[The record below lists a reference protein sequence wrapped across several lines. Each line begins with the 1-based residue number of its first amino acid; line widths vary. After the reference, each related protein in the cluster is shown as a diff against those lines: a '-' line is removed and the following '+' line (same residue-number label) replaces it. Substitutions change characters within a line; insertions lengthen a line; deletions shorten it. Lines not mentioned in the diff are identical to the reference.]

1 MDELRAAEALLTTAE
16 QVGVWGG
23 SLSLHCGASYLPCA
37 DRGGGFKPRSSWCG
51 CMGRLSRCTAVTPI
65 CPVLIREAGVRTTLQ
80 LVAHGRGLYD
90 PTHDEGEGGG
100 GCGGWLAGLDSHAEL
115 PRMAGSAAVDCR
127 LQLLVAAADAAGGP
141 VRTPHIHAARD
152 GSCDLDDSGVSTGRR
167 HQRMALEEGLT
178 PTPSLRACCPR

>member
-23 SLSLHCGASYLPCA
+23 SLSLHCCDSYLPGA
-37 DRGGGFKPRSSWCG
+37 DKGGGGSNH
-51 CMGRLSRCTAVTPI
+51 V
-65 CPVLIREAGVRTTLQ
+65 VLQ

-141 VRTPHIHAARD
+141 VRTPHIHAARV
-152 GSCDLDDSGVSTGRR
+152 GAAT
-167 HQRMALEEGLT
+167 
-178 PTPSLRACCPR
+178 